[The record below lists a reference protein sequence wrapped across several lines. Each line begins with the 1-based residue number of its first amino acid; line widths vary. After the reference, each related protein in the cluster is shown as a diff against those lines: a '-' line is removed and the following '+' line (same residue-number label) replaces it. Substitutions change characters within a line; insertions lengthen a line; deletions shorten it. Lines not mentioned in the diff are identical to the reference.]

1 MNTLPIT
8 NEESPELPEE
18 QTGISKTMKL
28 VLAGLI
34 SLGVLDAYD
43 DYRSYAAEG
52 QSAHVNQ
59 SHK

>member
-8 NEESPELPEE
+8 NEESPELSVE
-18 QTGISKTMKL
+18 QTSMSKTMKL

-43 DYRSYAAEG
+43 DYRSLAEEN
-52 QSAHVNQ
+52 QSAHVSQ